1 MNNSEDLIPKPTNC
15 IYMDIIDKILSICFI
30 LKCFHELQF
39 SFFFFPSENFCCLQP
54 FLGHRGP
61 PGECFGSRLCCGQQL
76 HLQLGF
82 LKRSKSR
89 LLCSAP
95 ATKQATLPWESE
107 SHRAFLLFPLPLLRV
122 IKGKATAAPFS
133 KYVTHKGTNAW
144 IQSSPL
150 GAETDC
156 GKLHGLN

>member
-1 MNNSEDLIPKPTNC
+1 
-15 IYMDIIDKILSICFI
+15 MDIVDKILSICFI
-30 LKCFHELQF
+30 LKCFHKLHELQF

-54 FLGHRGP
+54 FLGHHSP
-61 PGECFGSRLCCGQQL
+61 QGECSGNHLCCGQQL

-107 SHRAFLLFPLPLLRV
+107 SQSFSPLSPSLTSCDQ
-122 IKGKATAAPFS
+122 GQSHCCTFQH
-133 KYVTHKGTNAW
+133 VTHRGTNAW